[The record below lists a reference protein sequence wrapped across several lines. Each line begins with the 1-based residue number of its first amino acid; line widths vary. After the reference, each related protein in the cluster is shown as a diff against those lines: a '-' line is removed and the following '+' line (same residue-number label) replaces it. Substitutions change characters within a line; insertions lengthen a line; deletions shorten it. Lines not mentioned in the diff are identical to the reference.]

1 MTIIILF
8 TLALLVG
15 YAVLLGYYRSAWQS
29 LPSWSGTAITGST
42 RVTIIIPARNEA
54 ANILPCLHSILA
66 QAYPAHLL
74 EVIVAD
80 DFSTDDTAAL
90 TLSVKHPSLR
100 LLRLSD
106 HVTTP
111 INAYKKKA
119 IELAIAQSSGQL
131 ILTTDADCIVPPHW
145 LTTIVSFY
153 ETHQPAFIAAPVVF
167 GSRPGALA
175 LFQSLD
181 FMTLQG
187 ITGAAVHRRFH
198 AMCNGANLAYE
209 RSAFES
215 VGGFAGINH
224 IASGDDML
232 LMHKIGTR
240 YPDRVLFLKSPDVIV
255 TTAPAPTL
263 RAFLQQRIRWASK
276 ADKYEDKRIFGV
288 LLLVYLLN
296 VLFLVLPILAWF
308 TPCPGRG
315 VLIWLGLLSG
325 KTLAELYFLF
335 PVARFFS
342 KTHWLW
348 WFAPAQPFHI
358 LYTVV
363 AGWLGKFGRYE
374 WKQRQVQ

>member
-100 LLRLSD
+100 LLRLS
-106 HVTTP
+106 
-111 INAYKKKA
+111 
-119 IELAIAQSSGQL
+119 
-131 ILTTDADCIVPPHW
+131 DCIVPPHW